1 MLSASTR
8 FQESTLESWVPG
20 THMVSGV
27 NSGIL
32 GPGLS
37 LKSQPWNLGPGTWFQ
52 ASNQESW
59 VRDGPGAVFKIQL
72 WNLGSG
78 HPFSGVNSGIFG
90 PCTCFQESTPE
101 TRASDLPFS
110 RPGFRS
116 QLWNLGCGHPF
127 SGVNS
132 GILGAGTFLRESI
145 LNVECEHPFSGVNS
159 GILGAWNAHGF
170 RSQLW
175 NLGPGLSLKSQPWN
189 LGPGTWFQASNQESW
204 VRELFSRFNSG
215 ILGPAT
221 RFQESTLESSVR
233 APAFRV
239 NSGIFGSG
247 PVFKTQ
253 LWNLGSGHPFSEVSS
268 GILVFGPGLPF
279 RSRHRF
285 QKSTLESWIGAPV
298 FRSQLWNFWSGT
310 CFQEPTLVSWV
321 WAPVSGSDSG
331 FQESAPGILVG
342 HLFSGVNSGILGPG
356 T

>member
-1 MLSASTR
+1 
-8 FQESTLESWVPG
+8 
-20 THMVSGV
+20 MVSGV
-27 NSGIL
+27 NSRI
-32 GPGLS
+32 
-37 LKSQPWNLGPGTWFQ
+37 
-52 ASNQESW
+52 
-59 VRDGPGAVFKIQL
+59 
-72 WNLGSG
+72 
-78 HPFSGVNSGIFG
+78 
-90 PCTCFQESTPE
+90 
-101 TRASDLPFS
+101 
-110 RPGFRS
+110 
-116 QLWNLGCGHPF
+116 
-127 SGVNS
+127 
-132 GILGAGTFLRESI
+132 
-145 LNVECEHPFSGVNS
+145 
-159 GILGAWNAHGF
+159 
-170 RSQLW
+170 
-175 NLGPGLSLKSQPWN
+175 LGPGLSLKSQPWN

-268 GILVFGPGLPF
+268 GISVFGPGLPF

-285 QKSTLESWIGAPV
+285 EKSTLESWIGAPV

-331 FQESAPGILVG
+331 FQESAAGILVG
-342 HLFSGVNSGILGPG
+342 GTCFQESTLESWARGPDVVGSQLWDLGLKPFFGVGNLLSGAGSGGSGIIGWNLGPCVGPAVFSRLGSLVFRSQRHLFPMESLLRHLF
-356 T
+356 